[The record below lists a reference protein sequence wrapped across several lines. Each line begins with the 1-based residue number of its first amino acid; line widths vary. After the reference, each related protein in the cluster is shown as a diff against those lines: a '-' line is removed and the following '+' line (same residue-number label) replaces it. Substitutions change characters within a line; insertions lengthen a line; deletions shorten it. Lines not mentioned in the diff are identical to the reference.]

1 MQITRTTIV
10 LQLFDF
16 KVEFHNYHNDF
27 IIVQMHL
34 FTGTVRSIFIQ
45 HRTCNEGQGDKIMK
59 VKSVFKFPTLLRLML
74 IGSITLG
81 ENPNFV
87 NEIFR
92 NTVLAFYFSA
102 E

>member
-1 MQITRTTIV
+1 
-10 LQLFDF
+10 
-16 KVEFHNYHNDF
+16 
-27 IIVQMHL
+27 
-34 FTGTVRSIFIQ
+34 
-45 HRTCNEGQGDKIMK
+45 MK

-81 ENPNFV
+81 ENPNFA